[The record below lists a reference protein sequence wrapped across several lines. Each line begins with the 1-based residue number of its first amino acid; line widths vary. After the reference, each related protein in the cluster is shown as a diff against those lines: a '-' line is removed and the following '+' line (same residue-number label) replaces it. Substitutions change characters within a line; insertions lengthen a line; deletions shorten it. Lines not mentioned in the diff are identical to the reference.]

1 MCFIDWSSDV
11 CSSDLQVRPYQ
22 QGKIFYSD
30 DGSTAVE
37 VAVKMAMQYWY
48 NGGTPRNRLIAFKN
62 AYHGDT
68 FGAMSVSGRS
78 SFTTP
83 FSPLLFD
90 VDFIDAPVNGKEAAA
105 EEQ

>member
-1 MCFIDWSSDV
+1 MFAGFTHPPAAELAARL
-11 CSSDLQVRPYQ
+11 LQVLPSQ

-83 FSPLLFD
+83 FKIGRASCRER
-90 VDFIDAPVNGKEAAA
+90 VCQYV
-105 EEQ
+105 

>member
-1 MCFIDWSSDV
+1 MFAGFTHPPAAELAARL
-11 CSSDLQVRPYQ
+11 LQVLPSQ

-62 AYHGDT
+62 AY
-68 FGAMSVSGRS
+68 RS
-78 SFTTP
+78 EERR
-83 FSPLLFD
+83 
-90 VDFIDAPVNGKEAAA
+90 VGKECVSPCRSRWSPDHKKKKKQVK
-105 EEQ
+105 ES